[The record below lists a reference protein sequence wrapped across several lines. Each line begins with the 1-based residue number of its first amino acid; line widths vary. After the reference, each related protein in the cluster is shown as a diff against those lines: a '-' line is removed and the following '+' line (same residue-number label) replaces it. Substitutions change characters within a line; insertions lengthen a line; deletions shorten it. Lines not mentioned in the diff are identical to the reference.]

1 MKKYSPIFLFIVV
14 LFFSNVAFVE
24 NIPKPIPKPAF
35 IEKKYKDFFNAVKKQ
50 QWQIAKSIAY
60 DYQNPSLMKYL
71 EWLDI
76 TRPGSKH
83 NFEFLKSFLKENPNW
98 PKINDIK
105 KKIESSINDSTSNK
119 KILNW
124 FDNNR
129 PLTVKGSI
137 DFLEAKL
144 KLGIENDKI
153 SDIRDIWVNKNLTFS
168 QQKYFIRK
176 YSKYW
181 TAKDNWERFDR
192 LLWEGKTLS
201 AKRTLMRI
209 KGDMRK
215 LGEAR
220 LALSRRTSNVSQL
233 IKRVPKHLLTD
244 PGLIYERM
252 RWRRKAKLDTAE
264 DFLFNPP
271 ENIKNFRNWW
281 INTRVVVRRL
291 LNKKKYEKS
300 YKILSNH
307 NIPLNSISGSEAE
320 WLAGWVALTF
330 LDKKVAAFTHFEKMY
345 KNVRHPLNK
354 AKALYWMNKSND
366 IGQKKTK
373 AKNKE
378 NLKYPYSFYGQNSIL
393 ENEKLTFDQSFNK
406 IKKPTCCKELFEVIN
421 ILQDAGEL
429 RRVYPFL
436 EKAYKDSRTREEKNY
451 ILYFASKMENKNFI
465 VKLSKI
471 DNFKSFNFSFP
482 TVKELIPSQ
491 FQSPKE
497 LALIHA
503 IILQES
509 AFKVNA
515 YSHAG
520 ARGLMQLMPYTAK
533 VVARDIKIKYYKKAL
548 TKNPNYNILLGS
560 TYIKQL
566 LERFENSLPLALA
579 GYNAGPGRVKIWIK
593 RYGDPR
599 RNQISYENWI
609 ESIPIY
615 ETRNYIKKVMSN
627 FRVYKQVFNAVS
639 TDSNNYVWQ

>member
-1 MKKYSPIFLFIVV
+1 MKKYISLFFFFIV
-14 LFFSNVAFVE
+14 LFFSNIAFVE
-24 NIPKPIPKPAF
+24 NIPKPIPKPSF
-35 IEKKYKDFFNAVKKQ
+35 VEKKYKDFFNAVKKQ
-50 QWQIAKSIAY
+50 QWQVAKSIAY
-60 DYQNPSLMKYL
+60 DYQNPYLIKYL

-83 NFEFLKSFLKENPNW
+83 NFEFLKSFLEKNPNW
-98 PKINDIK
+98 PKNNDIK
-105 KKIESSINDSTSNK
+105 KKIESSIDKTTSTK
-119 KILNW
+119 KIINW
-124 FDNNR
+124 FDNNK

-153 SDIRDIWVNKNLTFS
+153 KNIRNIWVNKNLTLS
-168 QQKYFIRK
+168 QQKYFIKK
-176 YSKYW
+176 YSKFW
-181 TAKDNWERFDR
+181 TTKDNWERFDR
-192 LLWEGKTLS
+192 LMWEGKTLS

-209 KGDMRK
+209 KGDYRK

-220 LALSRRTSNVSQL
+220 LALSRRTGNVSQL
-233 IKRVPKHLLTD
+233 ISNVPKYLLND
-244 PGLIYERM
+244 SGLIYERM
-252 RWRRKAKLDTAE
+252 RWRRKAKLNTAE

-271 ENIKNFRNWW
+271 ENIKNYRNWW

-291 LNKKKYEKS
+291 INKKKYKKS

-320 WLAGWVALTF
+320 WLAGWVALIF
-330 LDKKVAAFTHFEKMY
+330 LDKKVEAYSHFEKMY
-345 KNVRHPLNK
+345 NNVQHPLNK
-354 AKALYWMNKSND
+354 AKALYWMDRSSDNV
-366 IGQKKTK
+366 KKTK
-373 AKNKE
+373 VQTKEFFKN
-378 NLKYPYSFYGQNSIL
+378 PYSFYGQNSIL
-393 ENEKLTFDQSFNK
+393 KNENLTFNQNASK
-406 IKKPTCCKELFEVIN
+406 IKKPTCCKELFEVIK

-436 EKAYKDSRTREEKNY
+436 EQAYKDSQTREEKNY
-451 ILYFASKMENKNFI
+451 ILYLSSKMENKNFM
-465 VKLSKI
+465 VRLSKI
-471 DNFKSFNFSFP
+471 DNFKSFDFSFP
-482 TVKELIPSQ
+482 TLEKLIPYQ

-533 VVARDIKIKYYKKAL
+533 VVAKNIKVKYYKKAL

-599 RNQISYENWI
+599 KNQISYENWI

-627 FRVYKQVFNAVS
+627 FRVYKHVFNAVQ
-639 TDSNNYVWQ
+639 THKNDYVWQ

>member
-1 MKKYSPIFLFIVV
+1 MKKYLSLFFFFIV
-14 LFFSNVAFVE
+14 LFFSNIAFVE
-24 NIPKPIPKPAF
+24 NIPKPIPKPSF
-35 IEKKYKDFFNAVKKQ
+35 VEKKYKDFFNAVKKQ
-50 QWQIAKSIAY
+50 QWQVAKSIAY
-60 DYQNPSLMKYL
+60 DYQNPALVKYV

-83 NFEFLKSFLKENPNW
+83 NFEFLINFIEKNLNW
-98 PKINDIK
+98 PKSNDIK
-105 KKIESSINDSTSNK
+105 KKIEASIDYNTSTR
-119 KILNW
+119 KIINW
-124 FDNNR
+124 FNYNK
-129 PLTVKGSI
+129 PLTAKGSI

-153 SDIRDIWVNKNLTFS
+153 QTIRDIWVNKNLTLS
-168 QQKYFIRK
+168 QQKYFIKK
-176 YSKYW
+176 YSKFW
-181 TAKDNWERFDR
+181 TTKDNWDRFDR
-192 LLWEGKTLS
+192 LMWEGKTLS

-209 KGDMRK
+209 KGDYRK

-220 LALSRRTSNVSQL
+220 LALSRRSGNVSQL
-233 IKRVPKHLLTD
+233 IRNVPEYLLND
-244 PGLIYERM
+244 SGLIYERM
-252 RWRRKAKLDTAE
+252 RWRRKAKLNTAE

-291 LNKKKYEKS
+291 INKKKYEKS

-320 WLAGWVALTF
+320 WLAGWVALIF
-330 LDKKVAAFTHFEKMY
+330 LNKKVEAYSHFEKMY
-345 KNVRHPLNK
+345 NNVQHPLNK
-354 AKALYWMNKSND
+354 AKALYWMNKSGNNE
-366 IGQKKTK
+366 KKIKVQTK
-373 AKNKE
+373 E
-378 NLKYPYSFYGQNSIL
+378 FFRYPYSFYGQNSIL
-393 ENEKLTFDQSFNK
+393 KDENLNFNQNSNK
-406 IKKPTCCKELFEVIN
+406 IKKPDCCKELFEIIK

-436 EKAYKDSRTREEKNY
+436 EQAYINSKTREEKNY
-451 ILYFASKMENKNFI
+451 ILYFASKMKNKNFI
-465 VKLSKI
+465 VRLSKI
-471 DNFKSFNFSFP
+471 DNFKSLDFSFP
-482 TVKELIPSQ
+482 TLEKLIPLQ

-533 VVARDIKIKYYKKAL
+533 VVAKNIKVKYYKKAL

-566 LERFENSLPLALA
+566 LEKFENSLPLALA

-599 RNQISYENWI
+599 KNQISYENWI
-609 ESIPIY
+609 ESVPIY

-627 FRVYKQVFNAVS
+627 FRVYKHVFNAAQ
-639 TDSNNYVWQ
+639 TNSNDYIWQ

>member
-1 MKKYSPIFLFIVV
+1 MRKYLPFYFFLIA
-14 LFFSNVAFVE
+14 LFFSNTAIAN

-35 IEKKYKDFFNAVKKQ
+35 VEKKYKDFFNAVKKQ
-50 QWQIAKSIAY
+50 QWQIAKAIAY
-60 DYQNPSLMKYL
+60 DYQNTTLLNYL

-83 NFEFLKSFLKENPNW
+83 NFEFLVNFLEKNPNW
-98 PKINDIK
+98 PKMNEIK
-105 KKIESSINDSTSNK
+105 KKIESSINETTPIM
-119 KILNW
+119 KIINW
-124 FDNNR
+124 FDYNE

-137 DFLEAKL
+137 DFLEAKI
-144 KLGIENDKI
+144 KLGIEDNKI
-153 SDIRDIWVNKNLTFS
+153 QNIRDIWINKNLTFS
-168 QQKYFIRK
+168 QQKYFIKK

-181 TAKDNWERFDR
+181 TTDDNWERFDR

-209 KGDMRK
+209 KGAKRK

-220 LALSRRTSNVSQL
+220 LALSRRAGNVSEL
-233 IKRVPKHLLTD
+233 IKKIPKNLLND

-264 DFLFNPP
+264 DFLFDPP
-271 ENIKNFRNWW
+271 QNIRNYRNWW

-291 LNKKKYEKS
+291 INKKKYEKA
-300 YKILSNH
+300 YKILANH

-320 WLAGWVALTF
+320 WLAGWVAFTF
-330 LDKKVAAFTHFEKMY
+330 LGKKNSAYLHFEEMY
-345 KNVRHPLNK
+345 SNVKHPLNK
-354 AKALYWMNKSND
+354 TKALYWMNKSND
-366 IGQKKTK
+366 KNNKKTK
-373 AKNKE
+373 IFYQN
-378 NLKYPYSFYGQNSIL
+378 NLKYPYSFYGQNFIL
-393 ENEKLTFDQSFNK
+393 ENENLTFDKNLKK
-406 IKKPTCCKELFEVIN
+406 IIRPTCCKELFEVIK

-429 RRVYPFL
+429 ERVYPFL
-436 EKAYKDSRTREEKNY
+436 EQAYKDSQTREEKNY
-451 ILYFASKMENKNFI
+451 ILYFASKMENKNFM

-471 DNFKSFNFSFP
+471 DNFKSYDFSFP
-482 TVKELIPSQ
+482 NLKKLIPVK
-491 FQSPKE
+491 FQNPKE

-533 VVARDIKIKYYKKAL
+533 VVARDINIKYYKNAL
-548 TKNPNYNILLGS
+548 TRNSNYNILLGS

-566 LERFENSLPLALA
+566 LEKFDNSLPLALA
-579 GYNAGPGRVKIWIK
+579 GYNAGPGRVKIWVK

-599 RNQISYENWI
+599 KKQISYENWI

-615 ETRNYIKKVMSN
+615 ETRNYIKKVISN
-627 FRVYKQVFNAVS
+627 FRVYKEIFSVN
-639 TDSNNYVWQ
+639 DNNKNDYVW